1 MRPFTDPEFNYLDQ
15 LLHGEV
21 SNRPAEGQLSAEGV
35 LALREAFAF
44 ERKQRLARIPQDWR
58 EQAAEFVAEKGAYQL
73 VPGIAG
79 GRLYKERK
87 SNVQLV
93 IDNVDTL
100 LMLVGDPDDAIPET

>member
-1 MRPFTDPEFNYLDQ
+1 MRHLADNEINYIDD
-15 LLHGEV
+15 LLNGRV
-21 SNRPAEGQLSAEGV
+21 SNRPGVGELTAEGLIE
-35 LALREAFAF
+35 LRSAFAF

-79 GRLYKERK
+79 GRLYRERK

-100 LMLVGDPDDAIPET
+100 LMLVGDPEIPEA